1 MITVGTTVVSGS
13 PINGGGGGGAPSGT
27 GVVTVTSGVFDTPSS
42 TDDVV
47 MSGLSG
53 LVGGVAGQAVV
64 GDGAGSV
71 QQTSTDV
78 STLLGAADAAAAR
91 AAISSEIALAQLP
104 VDGALHH
111 WRLTEASSPFADIGS
126 SPSPM
131 DYIKGSREYN
141 RAGVYARYGTT
152 MQRSTASDDRC
163 SSTIVI
169 APGSDITMGI
179 TVANEQALVSPP
191 GGTARVIFSLDCGGT
206 RNGFLILTDT
216 NGNIY
221 VNVSVAGGSV
231 DITPGVT
238 VSWARPFRVDVTR
251 NGASGLTLVYIDG
264 LLARTATI
272 TGTMGA
278 ITLAE
283 IGGSA
288 RPLVDGS
295 ALMMNDATIH
305 TSVLSAATLLSR
317 ADACRR
323 LAAG

>member
-1 MITVGTTVVSGS
+1 MTSYVVNGS
-13 PINGGGGGGAPSGT
+13 SGGGGGGAPSGT

-78 STLLGAADAAAAR
+78 SALLAAADAAAAR

-104 VDGALHH
+104 VASALHH
-111 WRLTEASSPFADIGS
+111 WRLGETSSPFADSGS
-126 SPSPM
+126 GAASM
-131 DYIKGSREYN
+131 VYVAGTREYG
-141 RAGVYARYGTT
+141 RAGVYARYGAT
-152 MQRSTASDDRC
+152 MQRSTSGTDRC
-163 SSTIVI
+163 SSTIAI
-169 APGSDITMGI
+169 PSGSDISMGI
-179 TVANEQALVSPP
+179 TIANEQALIGPP
-191 GGTARVIFSLDCGGT
+191 SGTARIVYSLDCVGT
-206 RNGFLILTDT
+206 RNGILILTDT
-216 NGNIY
+216 SGNIY
-221 VNVSVAGGSV
+221 VNVAVAGADTNIAAIG
-231 DITPGVT
+231 

-251 NGASGLTLVYIDG
+251 NGATGATLVYVDG
-264 LLARTATI
+264 LLAQSATI
-272 TGTMGA
+272 GGTMGA
-278 ITLAE
+278 VTLAE

-288 RPLVDGS
+288 RALVPGS
-295 ALMMNDATIH
+295 ALLMSDATLH